1 MKIPWGADAWQ
12 RAMAKKEIWADYE
25 AGVINEETRNLEV
38 LEIDIDAYSSLFDI
52 INDEE
57 LSTPYRLRPIY
68 KVMAMSD
75 YEEFMEIVKKMENQE
90 SEMSFVDSNVE
101 DDTYSE
107 EALLKEL
114 EDL

>member
-1 MKIPWGADAWQ
+1 MQGKEQWL
-12 RAMAKKEIWADYE
+12 KKEIWADYE